1 MGKVWLPSVSYNLWS
16 LSDSRVG
23 QEFWFCDMTRGFKK
37 VRQKEPQVKALLEQD
52 NKHQRIGKLAQ
63 AGVYE
68 FYQNPQLLSHSEGV
82 EQVAAILKLSQ
93 EPEEV
98 QERIIEILNNY
109 CKKPIL
115 VGKQIIEL
123 SKGDE
128 GFPSP
133 ITIQE
138 GNYSFALYAPTD
150 CTFKQPDGTIHI
162 LDFKTGK
169 SDFDRRQAYVY
180 LLAASYLY
188 PQQPSV
194 ASFYNLE
201 TGLASDIIT
210 ATPEQLKFVQIELAD
225 IAKRYE
231 LERMH
236 YGKNSNDFAKIFP
249 PNPGIACRYCT
260 FNSICEFSVSEVSR

>member
-1 MGKVWLPSVSYNLWS
+1 MRQAWLPFASYNLWS
-16 LSDSRVG
+16 LSNSRVG
-23 QEFWFCDMTRGFKK
+23 QEFLFCDMNRGFKK
-37 VRQKEPQVKALLEQD
+37 VRQKEPQVKVLLED

-68 FYQNPQLLSHSEGV
+68 FYQDPKLLSQSDGV
-82 EQVAAILKLSQ
+82 EKVAAILKLNQ

-98 QERIIEILNNY
+98 QERIIRILKNY
-109 CKKPIL
+109 CKEPIL
-115 VGKQIIEL
+115 VGKQIIQL

-133 ITIQE
+133 IIIQE
-138 GNYSFALYAPTD
+138 GSYCFNLYAPTD

-201 TGLASDIIT
+201 IGLTSDIII
-210 ATPEQLKFVQIELAD
+210 ATSEQLKFVQIELQD
-225 IAKRYE
+225 IAKQHE
-231 LERMH
+231 LEKKR
-236 YGKNSNDFAKIFP
+236 YWENPDDFATIFP
-249 PNPGIACRYCT
+249 PNPGTSCNYCI
-260 FNSICEFSVSEVSR
+260 FSSICKFSVCEVLR

>member
-1 MGKVWLPSVSYNLWS
+1 MGQVWLPSASYNLWS

-23 QEFWFCDMTRGFKK
+23 QEFWFCDMKRGFNK
-37 VRQKEPQVKALLEQD
+37 VRNKEPQVKALLED

-63 AGVYE
+63 AGIYE
-68 FYQNPQLLSHSEGV
+68 FYQDPQLLSQPDGV
-82 EQVAAILKLSQ
+82 EQIAAILKLSQ

-98 QERIIEILNNY
+98 KERIIIILNNY
-109 CKKPIL
+109 YKKRIL
-115 VGKQIIEL
+115 VGKQIIQL

-128 GFPSP
+128 QFPSP

-138 GNYSFALYAPTD
+138 GSYRFNLYAPTD
-150 CTFKQPDGTIHI
+150 CTFKEPDGTIHI

-188 PQQPSV
+188 PQQLSV

-210 ATPEQLKFVQIELAD
+210 ITPEQLKFVQIELAD

-236 YGKNSNDFAKIFP
+236 YGKKPNDFAIIFP
-249 PNPGIACRYCT
+249 PNPGIACRYCN
-260 FNSICEFSVSEVSR
+260 FNSICEFSINEVSK

>member
-1 MGKVWLPSVSYNLWS
+1 MRQARLPSASYNLWS

-23 QEFWFCDMTRGFKK
+23 QEFWFCDMKRGFNK
-37 VRQKEPQVKALLEQD
+37 VRQKEPQVKALLED

-63 AGVYE
+63 GGVYE
-68 FYQNPQLLSHSEGV
+68 FYQNPQLLSQSEGV
-82 EQVAAILKLSQ
+82 EKVAAILKLNQ

-98 QERIIEILNNY
+98 QERIIVILNNY
-109 CKKPIL
+109 CKEPIL
-115 VGKQIIEL
+115 VGKEIIQL

-133 ITIQE
+133 IIIEE
-138 GNYSFALYAPTD
+138 GSYYFNLYAPTD

-162 LDFKTGK
+162 LDFKTGR

-201 TGLASDIIT
+201 TGLTSDVIT
-210 ATPEQLKFVQIELAD
+210 ATPEELKFVQIELAD

-231 LERMH
+231 LERIH
-236 YGKNSNDFAKIFP
+236 YGENPNDFAIIFP
-249 PNPGIACRYCT
+249 PNTGSACRYCT

>member
-1 MGKVWLPSVSYNLWS
+1 MGQVWLPSASYNLWS
-16 LSDSRVG
+16 LSDSQVG
-23 QEFWFCDMTRGFKK
+23 KESWFCDMKRGFNK
-37 VRQKEPQVKALLEQD
+37 VRQKEPQVKALLED

-63 AGVYE
+63 GGVYE
-68 FYQNPQLLSHSEGV
+68 FYQDPQLLSQSEGV
-82 EQVAAILKLSQ
+82 EQVAAILKLNQ

-98 QERIIEILNNY
+98 QERIIGILKNY
-109 CKKPIL
+109 YKEPIL
-115 VGKQIIEL
+115 VGKQIIQL

-133 ITIQE
+133 ITIQQ

-201 TGLASDIIT
+201 KGLASDIIT

-231 LERMH
+231 LEKLH
-236 YGKNSNDFAKIFP
+236 YGENPNDFAKIFA

>member
-1 MGKVWLPSVSYNLWS
+1 MK
-16 LSDSRVG
+16 
-23 QEFWFCDMTRGFKK
+23 RGFNK
-37 VRQKEPQVKALLEQD
+37 VRKKEPQVKALLEQD

-63 AGVYE
+63 AAVYE
-68 FYQNPQLLSHSEGV
+68 FYQDPKLLSQSEGV
-82 EQVAAILKLSQ
+82 EQVAAILKLNQ

-98 QERIIEILNNY
+98 EERIIGILNNY
-109 CKKPIL
+109 YKKPIL
-115 VGKQIIEL
+115 VGKQIIQL

-133 ITIQE
+133 ITIQQ
-138 GNYSFALYAPTD
+138 GNYSFNLYAPTD

-180 LLAASYLY
+180 LLAASYMY
-188 PQQPSV
+188 PQQAAV

-210 ATPEQLKFVQIELAD
+210 AIPEQLKFVQIELAD
-225 IAKRYE
+225 IAKRYK

-236 YGKNSNDFAKIFP
+236 YSENPNDFAKIFP
-249 PNPGIACRYCT
+249 PKPGIVCKSCN

>member
-1 MGKVWLPSVSYNLWS
+1 MKQAWLPYASYNLWS

-23 QEFWFCDMTRGFKK
+23 EEFWFCDMNRGFKK
-37 VRQKEPQVKALLEQD
+37 VRQKEPQVKALLED

-68 FYQNPQLLSHSEGV
+68 FYQDPQLLSQSEGV
-82 EQVAAILKLSQ
+82 EQVAAILKLNQ

-98 QERIIEILNNY
+98 QERIIGILNNY
-109 CKKPIL
+109 YKKPIL
-115 VGKQIIEL
+115 VGKQIIQL

-133 ITIQE
+133 IIIQE
-138 GNYSFALYAPTD
+138 GSYCFNVYAPTD

-201 TGLASDIIT
+201 TGLASEIII
-210 ATPEQLKFVQIELAD
+210 ATPEQLKFVQIELQD
-225 IAKRYE
+225 IAKQHESEKKCYRE
-231 LERMH
+231 
-236 YGKNSNDFAKIFP
+236 NPDDFARIFP
-249 PNPGIACRYCT
+249 PNPGTSCNHCI
-260 FNSICEFSVSEVSR
+260 FSSICKFSVCEVLR

>member
-1 MGKVWLPSVSYNLWS
+1 MGQVWLPSASYNLWS

-23 QEFWFCDMTRGFKK
+23 QEFWFCDMKRGFSK
-37 VRQKEPQVKALLEQD
+37 VRQKEPQVKALLED
-52 NKHQRIGKLAQ
+52 NKPQRIGKLAQ
-63 AGVYE
+63 GGVYE
-68 FYQNPQLLSHSEGV
+68 FYQSPQLLSQSDGV
-82 EQVAAILKLSQ
+82 GQVAAILKLNQ

-98 QERIIEILNNY
+98 QERIIVILNNY
-109 CKKPIL
+109 YKKPIL
-115 VGKQIIEL
+115 VGKEIIQL
-123 SKGDE
+123 NKGDE

-138 GNYSFALYAPTD
+138 GSYSFNLYAPTD
-150 CTFKQPDGTIHI
+150 CTFEQPDGTIHI

-169 SDFDRRQAYVY
+169 SDFDRRQAYLY

-236 YGKNSNDFAKIFP
+236 YRQNPNYFAKIFP
-249 PNPGIACRYCT
+249 PKAGTVCNSCT